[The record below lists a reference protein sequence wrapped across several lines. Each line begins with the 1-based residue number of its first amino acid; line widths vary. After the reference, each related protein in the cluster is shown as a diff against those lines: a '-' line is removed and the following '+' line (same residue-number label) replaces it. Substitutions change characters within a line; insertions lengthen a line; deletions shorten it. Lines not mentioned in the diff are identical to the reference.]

1 MHHLTLQGCSPRESR
16 LDVPLFQLIWN
27 TGDLERMND
36 FSMNNIARFE
46 P

>member
-1 MHHLTLQGCSPRESR
+1 MRER
-16 LDVPLFQLIWN
+16 CLYVPLFQLIWN

-36 FSMNNIARFE
+36 FSKNYVAPFE